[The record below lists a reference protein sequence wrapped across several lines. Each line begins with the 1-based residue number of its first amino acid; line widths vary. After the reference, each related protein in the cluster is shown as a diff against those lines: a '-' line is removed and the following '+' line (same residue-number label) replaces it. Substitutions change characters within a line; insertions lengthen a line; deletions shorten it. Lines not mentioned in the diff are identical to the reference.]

1 MAIFHVIENLDPPH
15 PTCAETTSH
24 ADLVASRKSWICTEK
39 CPTPPAPDAV
49 EHPAHYT
56 SHPSGVEC
64 ITVTEHMSFLR
75 GNAVKYLWRAGEK
88 GDALTDLRKARWY
101 LDREIA
107 NLEREQG

>member
-1 MAIFHVIENLDPPH
+1 MSDE
-15 PTCAETTSH
+15 
-24 ADLVASRKSWICTEK
+24 
-39 CPTPPAPDAV
+39 V

-64 ITVTEHMSFLR
+64 IVVTEHMTFLR
-75 GNAVKYLWRAGEK
+75 GNAMKYLWRAGEK

-107 NLEREQG
+107 NIERAAG